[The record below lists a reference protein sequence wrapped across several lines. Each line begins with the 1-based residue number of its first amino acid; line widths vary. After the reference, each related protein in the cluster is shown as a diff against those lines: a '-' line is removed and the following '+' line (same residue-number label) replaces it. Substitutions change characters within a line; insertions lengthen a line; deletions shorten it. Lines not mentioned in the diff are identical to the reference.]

1 MIGIELVKDRQTKE
15 KAIEERSRIIQACF
29 EKGLLILGA
38 GENVIRFSPPLII
51 AKKEADTALAI
62 FEEVLSRV
70 EKTSKHRVAVPKK
83 KR

>member
-15 KAIEERSRIIQACF
+15 KAIEERTEIIRACF

-51 AKKEADTALAI
+51 TRKHADIALTI
-62 FEEVLSRV
+62 FEEALKKV
-70 EKTSKHRVAVPKK
+70 EKTLKHRVTVSKK
-83 KR
+83 K